1 MVVTAATATDADQ
14 CAANPTAMRRVTR
27 VASVPA
33 QGCVEVGIECAC
45 ACAPPP
51 PPPAPPSTLGCHRAL
66 PVALQTVACRRWY
79 R

>member
-45 ACAPPP
+45 ACAPPHRHRRPLP
-51 PPPAPPSTLGCHRAL
+51 PWAATAHSLSL
-66 PVALQTVACRRWY
+66 CRP
-79 R
+79 